1 MQELE
6 DVNATVNL
14 REIENY
20 KRVNALTLGDSTEH
34 NKQDVCDVVHWK
46 SAKDFGQ

>member
-14 REIENY
+14 REIEYY

-34 NKQDVCDVVHWK
+34 NKQDVCDVVH
-46 SAKDFGQ
+46 